1 MSNEIKKLFLVE
13 GEIFNGSNLQSTWYQ
28 AEVSARNKDHAETL
42 ARDEFRKQGAF
53 QEVDIKSIECIDEI
67 KKHFKENF
75 TIAIQIKV
83 YEGQTEEKLLA
94 TYDSNILEDDTLHSI
109 MNEVEN
115 SLTDSEIAHLESKAI
130 NSEIDAELERGKREV
145 EEWRENRQLLGHDMA
160 EAIAI
165 QRELEEDY

>member
-1 MSNEIKKLFLVE
+1 MSN
-13 GEIFNGSNLQSTWYQ
+13 
-28 AEVSARNKDHAETL
+28 
-42 ARDEFRKQGAF
+42 
-53 QEVDIKSIECIDEI
+53 EI
-67 KKHFKENF
+67 KKHFKEDF
-75 TIAIQIKV
+75 TIAIEIKV

-94 TYDSNILEDDTLHSI
+94 TYDSSILEDDTLHSI

-130 NSEIDAELERGKREV
+130 NSEDVDIDSFYEQQEHERHISQSNAELERGKREV

-165 QRELEEDY
+165 QRELEEGY

>member
-53 QEVDIKSIECIDEI
+53 QEVDIRHIECIDEI
-67 KKHFKENF
+67 VDIDSF
-75 TIAIQIKV
+75 
-83 YEGQTEEKLLA
+83 YEQQEHERHM
-94 TYDSNILEDDTLHSI
+94 SQ
-109 MNEVEN
+109 
-115 SLTDSEIAHLESKAI
+115 
-130 NSEIDAELERGKREV
+130 IDAELERGKREV

-165 QRELEEDY
+165 QRELEEGY

>member
-1 MSNEIKKLFLVE
+1 MMMSNEIKKLFLVE

-67 KKHFKENF
+67 VDIDSF
-75 TIAIQIKV
+75 
-83 YEGQTEEKLLA
+83 YEQQEHVR
-94 TYDSNILEDDTLHSI
+94 YISQSN
-109 MNEVEN
+109 
-115 SLTDSEIAHLESKAI
+115 
-130 NSEIDAELERGKREV
+130 AELERGKREV

-165 QRELEEDY
+165 QRELEEGY